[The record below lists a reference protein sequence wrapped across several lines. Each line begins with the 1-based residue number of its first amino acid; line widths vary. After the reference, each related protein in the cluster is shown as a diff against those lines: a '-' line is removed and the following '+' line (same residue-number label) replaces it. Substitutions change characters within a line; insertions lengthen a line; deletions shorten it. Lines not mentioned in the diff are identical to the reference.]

1 MDARRVM
8 LGDRGDSSVCRGTVA
23 AQSRLARCRQAVA
36 DGGADIVDVKEPRRG
51 SLGMADAPVIR
62 AVHDRLRRSA
72 PKCDERG
79 TGPGPL
85 LSIALG
91 ELGEWLG
98 GEEDRRR
105 ATLSALKRC
114 DVAYA
119 KLGLSGCRR
128 RPDWFDA
135 WEAVRRTLSE
145 RALPGVRWVAVAYA
159 DEHRAASPPI
169 EQVVEAAAATGCA
182 GLLVD
187 TFDKR
192 SGTLWDAL
200 SAPRLQNAIAAARG
214 HGLFVA
220 LAGRLRADDV
230 PAAVAAGADVVAV
243 RSAACAGDVCQCA

>member
-1 MDARRVM
+1 M
-8 LGDRGDSSVCRGTVA
+8 
-23 AQSRLARCRQAVA
+23 A

-243 RSAACAGDVCQCA
+243 RSAACAGDDRLQTVRRHRVAALVDVLARATGNPRTP